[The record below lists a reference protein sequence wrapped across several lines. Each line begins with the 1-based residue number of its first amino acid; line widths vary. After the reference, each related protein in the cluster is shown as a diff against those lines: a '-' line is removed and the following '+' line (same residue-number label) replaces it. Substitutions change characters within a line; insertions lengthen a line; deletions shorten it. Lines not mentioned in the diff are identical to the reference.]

1 MNIVDADFNETQ
13 SMVTNL
19 ETLLDLVRDEQITSY
34 AIVAV
39 RRGGEIIDA
48 QSAVFAQKAPL
59 IGALFAKASMLS
71 ADITSRRLA
80 EIIDEAPR

>member
-1 MNIVDADFNETQ
+1 MNIVGADFNETQ
-13 SMVTNL
+13 SMVDDL
-19 ETLLDLVRDEQITSY
+19 EALLGMVADEQITSY
-34 AIVAV
+34 AIIAV

-48 QSAVFAQKAPL
+48 HSAVFAQKAPL